1 MAQLVKNRLQCQ
13 RSQFDSWVG
22 KIRKQRL
29 NNVLLVVQL
38 GGGIWA
44 LADAFFPGK
53 DSTGGSVVKDLP
65 ANAGDV
71 SSIPESRRPP
81 GE

>member
-1 MAQLVKNRLQCQ
+1 M
-13 RSQFDSWVG
+13 
-22 KIRKQRL
+22 
-29 NNVLLVVQL
+29 LLVAQL

-44 LADAFFPGK
+44 LADALFPGK